1 MGAEIDLKNLAAEER
16 AFHKMIKAKSYHV
29 FSYPFQWDAGKSVP
43 EISKIIEKGA
53 FNTAPFKKG
62 LRWKRIP
69 VLGKEDGFIKK
80 SYGSTYSDRLLY
92 KVYQYYNY
100 SSRNLVLGR
109 DDFALKYALCDENGD
124 YAQGQMCI
132 EYADRD
138 KMDGSPV
145 KKSVKLDLIGIK
157 LDIFEFGIG
166 IISFEVV
173 NSENGETKRTPEE
186 ILSTVNIINEKGRR
200 LYPPYIPAP
209 HNTAEYT
216 DDETPDPLTAEK
228 IIMKIRRNDDE
239 CEFVQDYKNITEQ
252 ITVSKQNGK
261 IEIGELLPSY
271 ITELIPFMD
280 HIKTIT
286 DDRMFCCTLVM
297 DDGIAARVEQ
307 YSEGNCGTFTE
318 ELYKFTYV
326 ETSLS
331 CQSASMKK
339 KILEESIYDRW
350 VEYGTIY
357 GVSHHSFVSVMR
369 DVSTGGPDKPYFLVE
384 NFAGLYVPM
393 VKIVLAQRAGLLI
406 FSERV
411 AELSREVKDYKKHC
425 EKRLEAS
432 NSYQQDYSRFLN
444 EFMLQEISSEEQAVE
459 LYGLIQKQLYIE
471 RIQKSLTEQSGI
483 LNEITETLVA
493 HQEENSD
500 KKLQNILA
508 VLSVV
513 GFWYEFA
520 QIIDIYKDKE
530 GLAAILTGYPITLI
544 SSVIGLIGFAAII
557 WWIIRDKIK

>member
-1 MGAEIDLKNLAAEER
+1 
-16 AFHKMIKAKSYHV
+16 MIKAKSYHV
-29 FSYPFQWDAGKSVP
+29 FSYPFQWDAKQSVSG
-43 EISKIIEKGA
+43 ISEIIEKGD
-53 FNTAPFKKG
+53 FKTEPFAKG
-62 LRWKRIP
+62 LHWKRTLVFDENNDP
-69 VLGKEDGFIKK
+69 DKK
-80 SYGSTYSDRLLY
+80 IFGSTYSDRLLY

-109 DDFALKYALCDENGD
+109 DGLALKYVLCYGNGD
-124 YAQGQMCI
+124 YAQGQMNI
-132 EYADRD
+132 
-138 KMDGSPV
+138 
-145 KKSVKLDLIGIK
+145 KSYGKTVSLDIIGIK

-166 IISFEVV
+166 IISFEALY
-173 NSENGETKRTPEE
+173 SENGEEKRTPEE
-186 ILSTVNIINEKGRR
+186 ILSTINFINEKGRR
-200 LYPPYIPAP
+200 LYPPYISAP
-209 HNTAEYT
+209 ESAAAHEE
-216 DDETPDPLTAEK
+216 DKTPKPLTAD
-228 IIMKIRRNDDE
+228 IITMSINVNNTK
-239 CEFVQDYKNITEQ
+239 CEMSQDYTGISSRIAVNKKN
-252 ITVSKQNGK
+252 GR
-261 IEIGELLPSY
+261 IEIGELLPDY
-271 ITELIPFMD
+271 ITKLIPFMD
-280 HIKTIT
+280 SIKTIT

-297 DDGIAARVEQ
+297 DDDIADRVKQ
-307 YSEGNCGTFTE
+307 YREGNCGTFTD
-318 ELYKFTYV
+318 ELYKFTYI
-326 ETSLS
+326 ENFLS
-331 CQSASMKK
+331 CTSVPMQK

-350 VEYGTIY
+350 VEYGMIY
-357 GVSHHSFVSVMR
+357 GVSHHSFVSVME
-369 DVSTGGPDKPYFLVE
+369 DVSTGGPDKPYYLVE